1 MMKKLL
7 IIAAFLSACGDSDLG
22 KRPKYVLPEEKMIP
36 ILVDLHM
43 AESEK
48 QLTGGDFADT
58 ARTDTISFYKIFA
71 KNKITKA
78 EYDSS
83 MMYYSKRPEMLDA
96 IYDEVINE
104 LSRMQ
109 AENSD

>member
-1 MMKKLL
+1 MRKLL
-7 IIAAFLSACGDSDLG
+7 IIILFLSACSDGGG
-22 KRPKYVLPEEKMIP
+22 KKSEYVLPEEKMISV
-36 ILVDLHM
+36 LVDLHM

-48 QLTGGDFADT
+48 QLAGSDFADT
-58 ARTDTISFYKIFA
+58 SRTDTISFYKIFT
-71 KNKITKA
+71 KNKITKQ

-83 MMYYSKRPEMLDA
+83 MQYYSKRPEMLDA

-109 AENSD
+109 AEEIGK